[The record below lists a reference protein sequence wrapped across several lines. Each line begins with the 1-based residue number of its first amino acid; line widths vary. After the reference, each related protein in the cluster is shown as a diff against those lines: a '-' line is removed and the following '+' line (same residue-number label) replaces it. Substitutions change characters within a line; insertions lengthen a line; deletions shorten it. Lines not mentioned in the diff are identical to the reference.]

1 MFDEGLVSVERK
13 SEREKGR
20 METYSYEPVR
30 LFMNTWRT
38 KLSMEHAIR
47 SSPPAQSDS
56 VSSSRSLPDISC
68 RAAIKNILLC
78 LFMAGRS
85 CIHLLSRPS
94 SPTQGKER
102 KKIGRTL
109 VWVHAF
115 LSLRIIPVL
124 LPILGL
130 FIDGSEIGLE
140 FWIDIAKRCF
150 GVELLWGV
158 RVVLALVL
166 GQGFDILQLT
176 FYAVFLS
183 S

>member
-13 SEREKGR
+13 SERENGR
-20 METYSYEPVR
+20 METYSYEPVM
-30 LFMNTWRT
+30 LFMNTWCT

-68 RAAIKNILLC
+68 RAAIENILLSIH
-78 LFMAGRS
+78 GRS
-85 CIHLLSRPS
+85 FVHPSVKPTELLS
-94 SPTQGKER
+94 TR
-102 KKIGRTL
+102 KRQKKTGRTL
-109 VWVHAF
+109 VWAHAF

-140 FWIDIAKRCF
+140 FWIDVVKRCF
-150 GVELLWGV
+150 GVELLWGI

-166 GQGFDILQLT
+166 GQGCDNLQLT
-176 FYAVFLS
+176 FYAIFLS